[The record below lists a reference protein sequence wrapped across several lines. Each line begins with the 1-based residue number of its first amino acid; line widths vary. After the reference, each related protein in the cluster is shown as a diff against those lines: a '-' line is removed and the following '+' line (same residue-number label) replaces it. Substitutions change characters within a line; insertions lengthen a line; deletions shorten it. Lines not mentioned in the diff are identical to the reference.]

1 MKYALLLAGLAAAAC
16 GKQTFLAAAF
26 VQTPALQN
34 PADPSHPFPEYQIVT
49 AYFGTIDTTDPTS
62 IDASKIAGVADAAVD
77 ISFHHVGTD
86 AGNDPSEDRD
96 LYPPG
101 TPAASNKWQQTDAGI
116 YTLSSNDEP
125 KLTFEVGQ
133 PYRMVLIDQNG
144 DAFGA
149 EFVPGPNDDM
159 KEFQSTT
166 CPSILGQA
174 VSRCIP
180 TYAHGTDLTINR
192 CEGLAPNCAPLTSG
206 PQPGF
211 VVVGKVDP
219 NNPSANP
226 TVTYTTVPQDAAT
239 LLKYELSDQPY
250 RLSSQVIPGSQAFPS
265 AGLYA
270 VVLVT
275 AKPGKVSGNSFPGST
290 AVVGSGAAGLIQV
303 Q

>member
-1 MKYALLLAGLAAAAC
+1 MKYALLAAALAAAAC

-26 VQTPALQN
+26 VQTPALPN
-34 PADPSHPFPEYQIVT
+34 PVDPAHPFPQYQVVT

-62 IDASKIAGVADAAVD
+62 IDSSKIAGVADAGVD
-77 ISFHHVGTD
+77 ISFRHVGTD

-96 LYPPG
+96 LYPAN
-101 TPAASNKWQQTDAGI
+101 TPAASNHWQQTDAGI

-125 KLTFEVGQ
+125 KLSFEVGQ
-133 PYRMVLIDQNG
+133 PYRMVLITSAG
-144 DAFGA
+144 DAYGA
-149 EFVPGPNDDM
+149 EFVPGANDDM
-159 KEFQSTT
+159 QEFQNTT
-166 CPSILGQA
+166 CSSILGEPI
-174 VSRCIP
+174 SHCIP
-180 TYAHGTDLTINR
+180 TYAHGTALTIDR
-192 CEGLAPNCAPLTSG
+192 CEGAAPNCVALSSG

-211 VVVGKVDP
+211 LVVGKVDP
-219 NNPSANP
+219 NHPTANP
-226 TVTYTTVPQDAAT
+226 TITYTTVPQDAAT

-250 RLSSQVIPGSQAFPS
+250 RWTSQSIPATAFPS

-275 AKPGKVSGNSFPGST
+275 AKPGKVSGNAFLGST